1 MLYIE
6 ELYNMPDVDS
16 NDFSFAKYF
25 CNIQI
30 KNRFEDYE
38 TSLLES
44 MNNQKLKIVMSL
56 LFQFLKF
63 EDFYLV
69 NIVLEKFFQTFET
82 VDPET
87 IHNLWVARAYVENKQ
102 NESMLVLQ
110 RKLLNPILPSRIKD
124 FFVLNR
130 AIFLIKKSANNSEHD
145 NIYFLLDKLID
156 NTCNLYIKFLAFLNL
171 IQYLYNKEKYHLC
184 TNVLKKA
191 IHQYKNLI
199 DCKELKVR
207 LYELNKKIGKHTE
220 GLNVNVTSDK
230 LAYSSMISRD
240 NQDIGNL
247 FYFDYNSEGCKKIEK
262 PKSQNSLEILSVK
275 GLNSKQKM
283 DMIISLELIID
294 NDCNNLIHDFLQDI
308 YISVENELRNVFNS
322 SKDFLILQN
331 AIDSSR
337 DYKANKKFCKGVVKK
352 NPTNTK
358 ALLKLCYFYIKENK
372 QEKVKNSLLQIY
384 KIDPGYHSAF
394 VTYSLGLFIRK
405 NILLFQRL

>member
-1 MLYIE
+1 
-6 ELYNMPDVDS
+6 MPDVDS

-69 NIVLEKFFQTFET
+69 NIVLEKFFKTFET

-240 NQDIGNL
+240 NKDIGNL
-247 FYFDYNSEGCKKIEK
+247 FYFDYNFEGCRKIEK
-262 PKSQNSLEILSVK
+262 
-275 GLNSKQKM
+275 
-283 DMIISLELIID
+283 
-294 NDCNNLIHDFLQDI
+294 
-308 YISVENELRNVFNS
+308 
-322 SKDFLILQN
+322 
-331 AIDSSR
+331 
-337 DYKANKKFCKGVVKK
+337 
-352 NPTNTK
+352 
-358 ALLKLCYFYIKENK
+358 
-372 QEKVKNSLLQIY
+372 
-384 KIDPGYHSAF
+384 
-394 VTYSLGLFIRK
+394 
-405 NILLFQRL
+405 